1 MPIAFTPCSI
11 FGTKFVGPWAEEVC
25 NPILI
30 SAGKSFTPNM
40 YHSQDNVMQIEE
52 NQWFYFLFYDETDE
66 HDKYSSTLLMGQIY
80 TEY

>member
-1 MPIAFTPCSI
+1 
-11 FGTKFVGPWAEEVC
+11 
-25 NPILI
+25 
-30 SAGKSFTPNM
+30 M